1 VATASP
7 WRKRSSRVFCP
18 FLGSPAGSGPFDLRP
33 VESNED
39 LEEQREAYLVAVP
52 NANEDQLESGL
63 YTLDEMARV
72 LGGSPVDDQAR
83 AVLALSFFDQGVILS
98 GGVGPDTRRVTDRMS
113 GISPDLIR
121 NLASIGEQQIR
132 RAGLYD
138 PSAADARRV
147 VRDMKGASLAAAE
160 LLAEQKGE
168 AAAFAYMEALERAAQ
183 DVNTKKATK
192 AELANVA
199 RLLQLE
205 RPDRFRSWSA
215 VPKSELKDLIEDQ
228 LDTLINPVPPPEV
241 ARVARGALRRRRDSQ
256 RSRPGGTAVGLARA
270 RDLANRRNVSRDTLE
285 RMVSFFQRHDGHQE
299 RKARRDP
306 TSPAAVAWDLWGGD
320 PGREWA
326 TESLDRLGPS

>member
-1 VATASP
+1 M
-7 WRKRSSRVFCP
+7 
-18 FLGSPAGSGPFDLRP
+18 
-33 VESNED
+33 
-39 LEEQREAYLVAVP
+39 AVP

-228 LDTLINPVPPPEV
+228 LDTLINPVPP
-241 ARVARGALRRRRDSQ
+241 RGSRGG
-256 RSRPGGTAVGLARA
+256 RSVGGE
-270 RDLANRRNVSRDTLE
+270 TLDA
-285 RMVSFFQRHDGHQE
+285 QG
-299 RKARRDP
+299 
-306 TSPAAVAWDLWGGD
+306 PAA
-320 PGREWA
+320 
-326 TESLDRLGPS
+326 RL